1 MSVSFRPINFSV
13 RLAPPLRITIVIR
26 RLTECVTVRDVI
38 TPQISFHSIKHLP
51 SCIIKVIA
59 YASTFYFLFEVK
71 GASKE

>member
-1 MSVSFRPINFSV
+1 MQPV
-13 RLAPPLRITIVIR
+13 LGQEEA
-26 RLTECVTVRDVI
+26 
-38 TPQISFHSIKHLP
+38 HLP